1 MGDRS
6 GCLVTATTMTTHE
19 PVGLVVGGDRITA
32 SSVPHHEHIYPGTGR
47 PNAIVA
53 LAGASEIDRA
63 VACAWEAHRE
73 WSGLTVDRRRDLL
86 IDLADVVHEHL
97 DELAA
102 LNVHDYAV
110 PVSFAGTA
118 ILLERFLRHF
128 AGYADK
134 PLGLSTPV
142 AGSFD
147 VNLVEREPYGVVA
160 SHRPVERRVGG
171 GGRVRG
177 PCAGGG

>member
-1 MGDRS
+1 M
-6 GCLVTATTMTTHE
+6 TATTMTTHE
-19 PVGLVVGGDRITA
+19 PVGLVVGGDRITT
-32 SSVPHHEHIYPGTGR
+32 SSVPHHEHIYPATGR

-110 PVSFAGTA
+110 PFRSRV
-118 ILLERFLRHF
+118 
-128 AGYADK
+128 
-134 PLGLSTPV
+134 P
-142 AGSFD
+142 
-147 VNLVEREPYGVVA
+147 PYCWNGFCVISPA
-160 SHRPVERRVGG
+160 MPTSHSG
-171 GGRVRG
+171 
-177 PCAGGG
+177 